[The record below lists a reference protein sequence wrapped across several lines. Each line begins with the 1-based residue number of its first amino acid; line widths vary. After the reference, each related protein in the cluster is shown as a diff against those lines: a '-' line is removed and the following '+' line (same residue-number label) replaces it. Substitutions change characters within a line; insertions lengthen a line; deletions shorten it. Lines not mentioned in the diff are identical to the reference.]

1 MTSPIVSSVAAHT
14 KADEK
19 FASWKR
25 QYGIS
30 KMPATSGTTARN
42 GPKNR
47 PMKNAGNAPF
57 LHEGL
62 PARDQTGVAQ
72 SGHMCATEYSS
83 FKPTQ

>member
-1 MTSPIVSSVAAHT
+1 MAAHT

-47 PMKNAGNAPF
+47 PMKMPGMPHFFTKASPRGISSGWR
-57 LHEGL
+57 E
-62 PARDQTGVAQ
+62 